1 MSIGRNAKTCVNHN
15 HWSTD
20 YKFDSTMN
28 FTTIMLGHKKRQ
40 VRLQADVSYDPFQIF
55 PDLQHVKDNN
65 LFHIDEGD
73 VFYDFIGDQGPL
85 RFISDNFKD
94 LLENNGVKGVSFIP
108 IKIYG
113 SKLQYYA
120 LLETQID
127 SICEHDSDGDH
138 IYGTFQIDF
147 TSWNGE
153 ELFYLKDSGAK
164 VCSLRVKELIER
176 HNISNVSFE
185 GLDKY

>member
-73 VFYDFIGDQGPL
+73 VFYDFKGDQGPL

-94 LLENNGVKGVSFIP
+94 LLENIWFKVAILCSVRN
-108 IKIYG
+108 
-113 SKLQYYA
+113 A
-120 LLETQID
+120 
-127 SICEHDSDGDH
+127 
-138 IYGTFQIDF
+138 
-147 TSWNGE
+147 NR
-153 ELFYLKDSGAK
+153 FYL
-164 VCSLRVKELIER
+164 
-176 HNISNVSFE
+176 
-185 GLDKY
+185 

>member
-1 MSIGRNAKTCVNHN
+1 MNLMSIGRNAKTCVNHN

-28 FTTIMLGHKKRQ
+28 FTTIMLGH
-40 VRLQADVSYDPFQIF
+40 
-55 PDLQHVKDNN
+55 NN

-73 VFYDFIGDQGPL
+73 VFHDFIGDQGPL
-85 RFISDNFKD
+85 RFISDNFKG

-113 SKLQYYA
+113 SRLQYYA
-120 LLETQID
+120 MLETQID

-153 ELFYLKDSGAK
+153 ELFYLKDSGAI

>member
-108 IKIYG
+108 IKIHG
-113 SKLQYYA
+113 SRLQYYA

-127 SICEHDSDGDH
+127 SICDMILTET
-138 IYGTFQIDF
+138 IFM
-147 TSWNGE
+147 
-153 ELFYLKDSGAK
+153 
-164 VCSLRVKELIER
+164 
-176 HNISNVSFE
+176 
-185 GLDKY
+185 GLSK

>member
-73 VFYDFIGDQGPL
+73 VFYDFIGDQVHEFFEVFLHYFLSVPL
-85 RFISDNFKD
+85 YFSRCQEF
-94 LLENNGVKGVSFIP
+94 
-108 IKIYG
+108 
-113 SKLQYYA
+113 
-120 LLETQID
+120 
-127 SICEHDSDGDH
+127 
-138 IYGTFQIDF
+138 
-147 TSWNGE
+147 
-153 ELFYLKDSGAK
+153 
-164 VCSLRVKELIER
+164 R
-176 HNISNVSFE
+176 
-185 GLDKY
+185 

>member
-1 MSIGRNAKTCVNHN
+1 M
-15 HWSTD
+15 D

-28 FTTIMLGHKKRQ
+28 FTTIMLGNKKRQ

-113 SKLQYYA
+113 SRLQYYA

-153 ELFYLKDSGAK
+153 ELFYLKDSGAI

-185 GLDKY
+185 G

>member
-1 MSIGRNAKTCVNHN
+1 MNLMSIGRNAKTCVNHN

-28 FTTIMLGHKKRQ
+28 FTTIMLGH
-40 VRLQADVSYDPFQIF
+40 
-55 PDLQHVKDNN
+55 NN

-85 RFISDNFKD
+85 RFISDNFKG
-94 LLENNGVKGVSFIP
+94 LLENNGVKGVPFIP

-113 SKLQYYA
+113 SRLQYYA

-153 ELFYLKDSGAK
+153 ELFYLKDSGAI